1 MVNIDYTNNHY
12 SFTHF
17 FSTVGK
23 HLGRLNGHFQGP
35 ETFLLHCQNPPH
47 GLLDGRK
54 WLELTA
60 WTQLS
65 VTQTK
70 IKNFSPQIIVHHTK
84 RSWHHYLVNL
94 PIIT

>member
-54 WLELTA
+54 WPELTA

-70 IKNFSPQIIVHHTK
+70 QKLNISAH
-84 RSWHHYLVNL
+84 RL
-94 PIIT
+94 